1 MKRYGKYIRPCWY
14 AFILGP
20 LLMLTEVAGE
30 VLLPSFMADI
40 INVGAANHDVGYIL
54 QKGMIMILTA
64 FIMMA
69 GGVGGAWFASVAAIN
84 FGTGLRKDAFK
95 KIQTFSF
102 SEIDRF
108 STGSL
113 VTRLTNDITQVQ
125 NLIMMALRMMLRAP
139 GMLIGAIIMAF
150 LMDRELA
157 AVFLIV
163 LPVMTVVILLLLR
176 IAYPRFEFMQK
187 KLDALNSNIQE
198 VLTNV
203 RVIKSF
209 VREDYESARFEKS
222 NAELKESSLNAFK
235 IAVAQMP
242 LMMLFMNLTTLVVVW
257 LGGNQILGGK
267 MQVGDLTAFTTYIVQ
282 VLMSLMML
290 AMVFLQ
296 SSRAFASGRRINEVM
311 DTKVSLTDD
320 HAAYPEAVVKNGKIE
335 FQNVSFRY
343 YKDSAEKVL
352 DQINLTIEPGQ
363 MIGIIGSTGCGK
375 TTLLNIIGL
384 LDNLT
389 EGHYTLNGQDVR
401 HLSDKAKA
409 RLRFQT
415 FGYIFQSFN
424 LLSSHTVAE
433 NVALPLGYAGVPK
446 QERLARAAE
455 MLRKVGLLDKMKA
468 YPNELSGGQQQRVAI
483 ARALINHPPII
494 LADEPTGNLDS
505 RSSAQIMDILAEL
518 ADEGATLLLVTH
530 DAGVARRAGRRVRME
545 DGGIS
550 EEG

>member
-1 MKRYGKYIRPCWY
+1 MIQLSEAKKIYGKGESTVHALSGIT
-14 AFILGP
+14 
-20 LLMLTEVAGE
+20 LT
-30 VLLPSFMADI
+30 I
-40 INVGAANHDVGYIL
+40 
-54 QKGMIMILTA
+54 QKGE
-64 FIMMA
+64 F
-69 GGVGGAWFASVAAIN
+69 VAI
-84 FGTGLRKDAFK
+84 TG
-95 KIQTFSF
+95 
-102 SEIDRF
+102 
-108 STGSL
+108 
-113 VTRLTNDITQVQ
+113 
-125 NLIMMALRMMLRAP
+125 
-139 GMLIGAIIMAF
+139 
-150 LMDRELA
+150 
-157 AVFLIV
+157 
-163 LPVMTVVILLLLR
+163 
-176 IAYPRFEFMQK
+176 
-187 KLDALNSNIQE
+187 
-198 VLTNV
+198 
-203 RVIKSF
+203 KS
-209 VREDYESARFEKS
+209 
-222 NAELKESSLNAFK
+222 
-235 IAVAQMP
+235 
-242 LMMLFMNLTTLVVVW
+242 
-257 LGGNQILGGK
+257 
-267 MQVGDLTAFTTYIVQ
+267 
-282 VLMSLMML
+282 
-290 AMVFLQ
+290 
-296 SSRAFASGRRINEVM
+296 
-311 DTKVSLTDD
+311 
-320 HAAYPEAVVKNGKIE
+320 
-335 FQNVSFRY
+335 
-343 YKDSAEKVL
+343 
-352 DQINLTIEPGQ
+352 
-363 MIGIIGSTGCGK
+363 GCGK

>member
-1 MKRYGKYIRPCWY
+1 MIQLSEAKKIYG
-14 AFILGP
+14 
-20 LLMLTEVAGE
+20 TGE
-30 VLLPSFMADI
+30 STVHALSGISLNI
-40 INVGAANHDVGYIL
+40 
-54 QKGMIMILTA
+54 QKGE
-64 FIMMA
+64 F
-69 GGVGGAWFASVAAIN
+69 VAI
-84 FGTGLRKDAFK
+84 TG
-95 KIQTFSF
+95 
-102 SEIDRF
+102 
-108 STGSL
+108 
-113 VTRLTNDITQVQ
+113 
-125 NLIMMALRMMLRAP
+125 
-139 GMLIGAIIMAF
+139 
-150 LMDRELA
+150 
-157 AVFLIV
+157 
-163 LPVMTVVILLLLR
+163 
-176 IAYPRFEFMQK
+176 
-187 KLDALNSNIQE
+187 
-198 VLTNV
+198 
-203 RVIKSF
+203 KS
-209 VREDYESARFEKS
+209 
-222 NAELKESSLNAFK
+222 
-235 IAVAQMP
+235 
-242 LMMLFMNLTTLVVVW
+242 
-257 LGGNQILGGK
+257 
-267 MQVGDLTAFTTYIVQ
+267 
-282 VLMSLMML
+282 
-290 AMVFLQ
+290 
-296 SSRAFASGRRINEVM
+296 
-311 DTKVSLTDD
+311 
-320 HAAYPEAVVKNGKIE
+320 
-335 FQNVSFRY
+335 
-343 YKDSAEKVL
+343 
-352 DQINLTIEPGQ
+352 
-363 MIGIIGSTGCGK
+363 GCGK

-518 ADEGATLLLVTH
+518 TDEGATLLLLTH

>member
-1 MKRYGKYIRPCWY
+1 MIQLSEAKKIYG
-14 AFILGP
+14 
-20 LLMLTEVAGE
+20 TGE
-30 VLLPSFMADI
+30 GTVHALSGISLNI
-40 INVGAANHDVGYIL
+40 
-54 QKGMIMILTA
+54 QKGE
-64 FIMMA
+64 F
-69 GGVGGAWFASVAAIN
+69 VAI
-84 FGTGLRKDAFK
+84 TG
-95 KIQTFSF
+95 
-102 SEIDRF
+102 
-108 STGSL
+108 
-113 VTRLTNDITQVQ
+113 
-125 NLIMMALRMMLRAP
+125 
-139 GMLIGAIIMAF
+139 
-150 LMDRELA
+150 
-157 AVFLIV
+157 
-163 LPVMTVVILLLLR
+163 
-176 IAYPRFEFMQK
+176 
-187 KLDALNSNIQE
+187 
-198 VLTNV
+198 
-203 RVIKSF
+203 KS
-209 VREDYESARFEKS
+209 
-222 NAELKESSLNAFK
+222 
-235 IAVAQMP
+235 
-242 LMMLFMNLTTLVVVW
+242 
-257 LGGNQILGGK
+257 
-267 MQVGDLTAFTTYIVQ
+267 
-282 VLMSLMML
+282 
-290 AMVFLQ
+290 
-296 SSRAFASGRRINEVM
+296 
-311 DTKVSLTDD
+311 
-320 HAAYPEAVVKNGKIE
+320 
-335 FQNVSFRY
+335 
-343 YKDSAEKVL
+343 
-352 DQINLTIEPGQ
+352 
-363 MIGIIGSTGCGK
+363 GCGK

-505 RSSAQIMDILAEL
+505 HSSAQIMDILAEL

>member
-1 MKRYGKYIRPCWY
+1 MIQLSEAKKIYG
-14 AFILGP
+14 
-20 LLMLTEVAGE
+20 TGE
-30 VLLPSFMADI
+30 STVHALSGISLNI
-40 INVGAANHDVGYIL
+40 
-54 QKGMIMILTA
+54 QKGE
-64 FIMMA
+64 F
-69 GGVGGAWFASVAAIN
+69 VAI
-84 FGTGLRKDAFK
+84 TG
-95 KIQTFSF
+95 
-102 SEIDRF
+102 
-108 STGSL
+108 
-113 VTRLTNDITQVQ
+113 
-125 NLIMMALRMMLRAP
+125 
-139 GMLIGAIIMAF
+139 
-150 LMDRELA
+150 
-157 AVFLIV
+157 
-163 LPVMTVVILLLLR
+163 
-176 IAYPRFEFMQK
+176 
-187 KLDALNSNIQE
+187 
-198 VLTNV
+198 
-203 RVIKSF
+203 KS
-209 VREDYESARFEKS
+209 
-222 NAELKESSLNAFK
+222 
-235 IAVAQMP
+235 
-242 LMMLFMNLTTLVVVW
+242 
-257 LGGNQILGGK
+257 
-267 MQVGDLTAFTTYIVQ
+267 
-282 VLMSLMML
+282 
-290 AMVFLQ
+290 
-296 SSRAFASGRRINEVM
+296 
-311 DTKVSLTDD
+311 
-320 HAAYPEAVVKNGKIE
+320 
-335 FQNVSFRY
+335 
-343 YKDSAEKVL
+343 
-352 DQINLTIEPGQ
+352 
-363 MIGIIGSTGCGK
+363 GCGK

-424 LLSSHTVAE
+424 LLSSHTVTE

>member
-1 MKRYGKYIRPCWY
+1 MIQLSEAKKIYGKGESAVHALSGIS
-14 AFILGP
+14 
-20 LLMLTEVAGE
+20 LT
-30 VLLPSFMADI
+30 I
-40 INVGAANHDVGYIL
+40 
-54 QKGMIMILTA
+54 QKGE
-64 FIMMA
+64 F
-69 GGVGGAWFASVAAIN
+69 VAI
-84 FGTGLRKDAFK
+84 TG
-95 KIQTFSF
+95 
-102 SEIDRF
+102 
-108 STGSL
+108 
-113 VTRLTNDITQVQ
+113 
-125 NLIMMALRMMLRAP
+125 
-139 GMLIGAIIMAF
+139 
-150 LMDRELA
+150 
-157 AVFLIV
+157 
-163 LPVMTVVILLLLR
+163 
-176 IAYPRFEFMQK
+176 
-187 KLDALNSNIQE
+187 
-198 VLTNV
+198 
-203 RVIKSF
+203 KS
-209 VREDYESARFEKS
+209 
-222 NAELKESSLNAFK
+222 
-235 IAVAQMP
+235 
-242 LMMLFMNLTTLVVVW
+242 
-257 LGGNQILGGK
+257 
-267 MQVGDLTAFTTYIVQ
+267 
-282 VLMSLMML
+282 
-290 AMVFLQ
+290 
-296 SSRAFASGRRINEVM
+296 
-311 DTKVSLTDD
+311 
-320 HAAYPEAVVKNGKIE
+320 
-335 FQNVSFRY
+335 
-343 YKDSAEKVL
+343 
-352 DQINLTIEPGQ
+352 
-363 MIGIIGSTGCGK
+363 GCGK

-389 EGHYTLNGQDVR
+389 EGNYALSGQDVR

>member
-1 MKRYGKYIRPCWY
+1 MIQLSEAKKIYGKGESAVHALSGIT
-14 AFILGP
+14 
-20 LLMLTEVAGE
+20 LT
-30 VLLPSFMADI
+30 I
-40 INVGAANHDVGYIL
+40 
-54 QKGMIMILTA
+54 QKGE
-64 FIMMA
+64 F
-69 GGVGGAWFASVAAIN
+69 VAI
-84 FGTGLRKDAFK
+84 TG
-95 KIQTFSF
+95 
-102 SEIDRF
+102 
-108 STGSL
+108 
-113 VTRLTNDITQVQ
+113 
-125 NLIMMALRMMLRAP
+125 
-139 GMLIGAIIMAF
+139 
-150 LMDRELA
+150 
-157 AVFLIV
+157 
-163 LPVMTVVILLLLR
+163 
-176 IAYPRFEFMQK
+176 
-187 KLDALNSNIQE
+187 
-198 VLTNV
+198 
-203 RVIKSF
+203 KS
-209 VREDYESARFEKS
+209 
-222 NAELKESSLNAFK
+222 
-235 IAVAQMP
+235 
-242 LMMLFMNLTTLVVVW
+242 
-257 LGGNQILGGK
+257 
-267 MQVGDLTAFTTYIVQ
+267 
-282 VLMSLMML
+282 
-290 AMVFLQ
+290 
-296 SSRAFASGRRINEVM
+296 
-311 DTKVSLTDD
+311 
-320 HAAYPEAVVKNGKIE
+320 
-335 FQNVSFRY
+335 
-343 YKDSAEKVL
+343 
-352 DQINLTIEPGQ
+352 
-363 MIGIIGSTGCGK
+363 GCGK

-455 MLRKVGLLDKMKA
+455 MLRKVGMLDKMKA

>member
-1 MKRYGKYIRPCWY
+1 MIQLSEAKKIYGTGDSTVHALSCISLN
-14 AFILGP
+14 I
-20 LLMLTEVAGE
+20 
-30 VLLPSFMADI
+30 
-40 INVGAANHDVGYIL
+40 
-54 QKGMIMILTA
+54 QKGE
-64 FIMMA
+64 F
-69 GGVGGAWFASVAAIN
+69 VAI
-84 FGTGLRKDAFK
+84 TG
-95 KIQTFSF
+95 
-102 SEIDRF
+102 
-108 STGSL
+108 
-113 VTRLTNDITQVQ
+113 
-125 NLIMMALRMMLRAP
+125 
-139 GMLIGAIIMAF
+139 
-150 LMDRELA
+150 
-157 AVFLIV
+157 
-163 LPVMTVVILLLLR
+163 
-176 IAYPRFEFMQK
+176 
-187 KLDALNSNIQE
+187 
-198 VLTNV
+198 
-203 RVIKSF
+203 KS
-209 VREDYESARFEKS
+209 
-222 NAELKESSLNAFK
+222 
-235 IAVAQMP
+235 
-242 LMMLFMNLTTLVVVW
+242 
-257 LGGNQILGGK
+257 
-267 MQVGDLTAFTTYIVQ
+267 
-282 VLMSLMML
+282 
-290 AMVFLQ
+290 
-296 SSRAFASGRRINEVM
+296 
-311 DTKVSLTDD
+311 
-320 HAAYPEAVVKNGKIE
+320 
-335 FQNVSFRY
+335 
-343 YKDSAEKVL
+343 
-352 DQINLTIEPGQ
+352 
-363 MIGIIGSTGCGK
+363 GCGK

-545 DGGIS
+545 DGEIS

>member
-1 MKRYGKYIRPCWY
+1 MIQLSEAKKIYGKGESAVHALSGIT
-14 AFILGP
+14 
-20 LLMLTEVAGE
+20 LT
-30 VLLPSFMADI
+30 I
-40 INVGAANHDVGYIL
+40 
-54 QKGMIMILTA
+54 QKGE
-64 FIMMA
+64 F
-69 GGVGGAWFASVAAIN
+69 VAI
-84 FGTGLRKDAFK
+84 TG
-95 KIQTFSF
+95 
-102 SEIDRF
+102 
-108 STGSL
+108 
-113 VTRLTNDITQVQ
+113 
-125 NLIMMALRMMLRAP
+125 
-139 GMLIGAIIMAF
+139 
-150 LMDRELA
+150 
-157 AVFLIV
+157 
-163 LPVMTVVILLLLR
+163 
-176 IAYPRFEFMQK
+176 
-187 KLDALNSNIQE
+187 
-198 VLTNV
+198 
-203 RVIKSF
+203 KS
-209 VREDYESARFEKS
+209 
-222 NAELKESSLNAFK
+222 
-235 IAVAQMP
+235 
-242 LMMLFMNLTTLVVVW
+242 
-257 LGGNQILGGK
+257 
-267 MQVGDLTAFTTYIVQ
+267 
-282 VLMSLMML
+282 
-290 AMVFLQ
+290 
-296 SSRAFASGRRINEVM
+296 
-311 DTKVSLTDD
+311 
-320 HAAYPEAVVKNGKIE
+320 
-335 FQNVSFRY
+335 
-343 YKDSAEKVL
+343 
-352 DQINLTIEPGQ
+352 
-363 MIGIIGSTGCGK
+363 GCGK